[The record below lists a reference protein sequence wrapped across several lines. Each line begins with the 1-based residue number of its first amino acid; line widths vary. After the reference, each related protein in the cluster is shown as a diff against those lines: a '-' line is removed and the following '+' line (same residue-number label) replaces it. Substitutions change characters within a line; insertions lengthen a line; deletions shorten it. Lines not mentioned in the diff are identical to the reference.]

1 MTAPLTSRM
10 REFGTTIFTVMS
22 DLAARHGA
30 VNLGQGFPDTDGP
43 SHILCAAAQA
53 LQDGHNQY
61 PALRGSATLREAIA
75 EHQQRFYGLH
85 VDPDSEVLVTAGA
98 TEGLSVCLN
107 ALCEPGD
114 EVVLIE
120 PFYDAYAAAVA
131 LAGGRRRTVPLRG
144 PDLHLEESDLRAAVG
159 PRTRAIVVNTPHNPT
174 GKVFTAE
181 ELTLIG
187 KVALETGCW
196 VITDE
201 VYEHLVYDDA
211 RHLPLASL
219 TRTLPELSALSDQ
232 VLTLSSAGKTFSV
245 TGWKVGWIT
254 GSAEG
259 IAAAATVKQYLSF
272 SGGAPFQPAVA
283 AGLRQDD
290 ELFDE
295 LTSSMRKRR
304 DILTEGLLD
313 AGFTVCGGQ
322 GTYFLLADAAPL
334 GVTDASTF
342 CQELP
347 ARCGVVGIPVT
358 AFCDQP
364 GPYSSLV
371 RFAYCKREDVLI
383 EAARRLR
390 TLHS

>member
-43 SHILCAAAQA
+43 EHLMRAAAQA
-53 LQDGHNQY
+53 IQDGHNQY
-61 PALRGSATLREAIA
+61 PPLRGNAVLREAVA
-75 EHQQRFYGLH
+75 EHQHRFYDLS
-85 VDPDSEVLVTAGA
+85 VDPHNEILITAGA

-144 PDLHLEESDLRAAVG
+144 PDLRLQESDLRAAVG

-174 GKVFTAE
+174 GKVFDTE

-187 KVALETGCW
+187 KIAVEAGCW

-201 VYEHLVYDDA
+201 VYEHLVYDDV
-211 RHLPLASL
+211 RHVPLAVL
-219 TRTLPELSALSDQ
+219 ARTVPELAPLDDRL
-232 VLTLSSAGKTFSV
+232 LTISSAGKTFSV
-245 TGWKVGWIT
+245 TGWKIGWIT
-254 GSAEG
+254 GRAAG
-259 IAAAATVKQYLSF
+259 IAATATVKQYLSF

-283 AGLRQDD
+283 AGLRQEDR
-290 ELFDE
+290 LFDE
-295 LTSSMRKRR
+295 LTTSMRVRR
-304 DILTEGLLD
+304 DILADGLRE
-313 AGFTVCGGQ
+313 AGFTVRGGQ
-322 GTYFLLADAAPL
+322 GTYFLLADASPL
-334 GVTDASTF
+334 GVTDASAF

-358 AFCDQP
+358 AFCDEP
-364 GPYSSLV
+364 DPYSTLV
-371 RFAYCKREDVLI
+371 RFAYCKREDVLV

-390 TLHS
+390 TLHH